1 MIVRPTERADLPALQ
16 RVLETI
22 ELFPADMLPALIAS
36 YLGGEGDDVWLTAL
50 AEGEPVGLLYA
61 ERERASDRA
70 WNMRAIGVSAD
81 AHRTGTGRA
90 LVARLE
96 ADLRAAGQRLLVV
109 DTSSTDGYAAARAFY
124 RSLDYEEEG
133 RVRDFWTD
141 GDDKVVFR
149 KRL

>member
-1 MIVRPTERADLPALQ
+1 
-16 RVLETI
+16 
-22 ELFPADMLPALIAS
+22 
-36 YLGGEGDDVWLTAL
+36 
-50 AEGEPVGLLYA
+50 
-61 ERERASDRA
+61 
-70 WNMRAIGVSAD
+70 MRAIGVYAD

-124 RSLDYEEEG
+124 RSLEYEEEG